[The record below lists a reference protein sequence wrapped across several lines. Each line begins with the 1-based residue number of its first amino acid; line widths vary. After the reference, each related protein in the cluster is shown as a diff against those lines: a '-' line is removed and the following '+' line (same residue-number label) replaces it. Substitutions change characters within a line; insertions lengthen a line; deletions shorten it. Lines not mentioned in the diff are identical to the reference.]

1 MHLLYIVKQD
11 RGETFRKILNEQKK
25 EHEVEIIDIT
35 DDPDY
40 DMILKK
46 IESCDKV
53 ISW

>member
-11 RGETFRKILNEQKK
+11 RGETFRKILTEQQK
-25 EHEVEIIDIT
+25 EHEVEIVELPDE
-35 DDPDY
+35 PDY

-53 ISW
+53 ISL

>member
-11 RGETFRKILNEQKK
+11 PGETFRKILNEQKK
-25 EHEVEIIDIT
+25 EHEVEIINFPDK
-35 DDPDY
+35 PDY
-40 DMILKK
+40 ETILEK